1 VNAEPSALLAAA
13 HAIVADQ
20 VGRLR
25 ALIASAQQRAAQLDV
40 ELRQAERA
48 LDEATTQYQFAAE
61 RKLPSAQGFAER
73 ERALRVTYDTL
84 DREQQALRH
93 ALRQLDQLA
102 RQIDMSSSTLDGS
115 AEGEASDPWAQALRS
130 QVIMGRE
137 QERFRLARE
146 VHDGPAQVLANALM
160 GLERCRNL
168 LGNAQIE
175 KLSSM
180 LDRLTDNAR
189 EGLDEVRRFIA
200 DLRPN
205 KLESEGLIPALKEYI
220 RRYHDAINPQV
231 TFETDALPR
240 LSSEAEV
247 VLYRIVQE
255 ALQNA
260 HKHARGVPVHVN
272 IAVQTGQVHLT
283 VRDEGPGFD
292 ARVVARRAGRESWGL
307 VSMRERAELVGA
319 RLTVSSRLGHG
330 TEVSAIMPLR

>member
-1 VNAEPSALLAAA
+1 MNAEPSALLAAA

-25 ALIASAQQRAAQLDV
+25 ALIASAQQRAAQLDA

-48 LDEATTQYQFAAE
+48 LDEATTQYKFAAE

-73 ERALRVTYDTL
+73 EQALRVTYDTL
-84 DREQQALRH
+84 AREQQAH
-93 ALRQLDQLA
+93 SKALRQLDQLA
-102 RQIDMSSSTLDGS
+102 RQIDMSGSTLDGGV
-115 AEGEASDPWAQALRS
+115 EGEASDPWAQALRS

-168 LGNAQIE
+168 LGASQIE
-175 KLSSM
+175 TLSSM

-240 LSSEAEV
+240 LTNEAEV

-260 HKHARGVPVHVN
+260 HKHARGVPVHVL
-272 IAVQTGQVHLT
+272 IAVQTGRVHLT

-292 ARVVARRAGRESWGL
+292 PRVVARRAGRESWGL
-307 VSMRERAELVGA
+307 VSMRERAELVSSQ
-319 RLTVSSRLGHG
+319 LTVSSRLGHG
-330 TEVSAIMPLR
+330 TEVSVIMPLR